1 MDKLKELYSL
11 YLNSGLITDNISF
24 DQFSSAS
31 EEQKDK
37 LYGIGVEKGIFK
49 STNVNQFKQAWA
61 PQEIKE
67 VEEIESFQTGP
78 VKETAVA
85 GPTTE
90 PQQQAV
96 DTVSVLEDTS
106 LDLPPV
112 ETYSIDGKEV
122 SKKEFDRYTAMQ
134 EAIKTREELDTEDPS
149 IWDRIG
155 YELFKTKQYV
165 FNALEDI
172 PERAKKTYLE
182 TEAVANDFIKNVA
195 GEDAADFLFGK
206 NVPEGAVAFVDP
218 ETNKQILF
226 SENPEKW
233 KELNALNQ
241 RTDTYIKSVYAG
253 TDQEL
258 GKAADKRYI
267 DVMNQAE
274 KLGKEMQYTGGG
286 ITAGFKGLV
295 GSEGYEEYGAADLL
309 AGGFNAVF
317 NVLETAVPA
326 MLTRGA
332 SIYPQI
338 AAPMFADY
346 NRTKAETL
354 YPDADNAL
362 ELLVENNQVEF
373 TNPAILATIAVQSEK
388 LGLKGLSKYIMKAP
402 LASKSILNIA
412 RLGTVSSG
420 EGMVEVTQ
428 GITDAINTSIAEGK
442 TTEEVSEQVVKYM
455 GSDQAL
461 DDFLGGFVGQAGVG
475 AGGRAINRALR
486 NGTQGQVK
494 INKILT
500 DLDELKRVSKQTK
513 NKISKDIIQENI
525 AQKEAELKK
534 YLEENN
540 QISKKLTEEE
550 RQELLGLLENKDAL
564 YSQAFDLRNQKSEGK
579 ISNKD
584 YGYAIRSINNQAK
597 KADSRIDEIRQ
608 EAAKREIET
617 ITEKVA
623 KVSEKIGGKAPQIFE
638 STEEY
643 LDAIAKDQ
651 DIDIQEARSR
661 AEGSE
666 GVFAGK
672 GKIFIDKQQA
682 AKVGNIGVAAH
693 EFLHP
698 VLNALVGDLDQQQ
711 KIVEDFK
718 KQLSKE
724 QLRKMDVLLK
734 PYNESEK
741 ASEYLT
747 VFSNA
752 IINGDIEYNESIF
765 TRIGD
770 YIRSLLGKYGFKNA
784 NFETGKGVYNFLKEY
799 NKTIQKEEGLSER
812 ALELIKER
820 EAKTGVKVSE
830 VDVLSAPQFS
840 KTELKDEIDT
850 FVQKDGAKKYETK
863 AEFQMSNDFTDAYTK
878 IADSNLL
885 DGSVL
890 SIINRDDNLSGLPD
904 NVKADIIEKTKEN
917 VSMRF
922 LQNFDPAKNESLF
935 GWMLGKNGALG
946 FAVLDIKKDYAK
958 TAKETS
964 LDVEK
969 GERGYVGEIAV
980 EPTTEET
987 IDLGIKEARA
997 EAKLIDPVDIIP
1009 DKDLQNQYR
1018 ETVQS
1023 KIKDLTE
1030 KELSFKGLKDLAP
1043 EITAEVFGVP
1053 VKKVTDATAN
1063 LSKGDA
1069 TNAQMFITK
1078 NADKL
1083 IKLLPEGAVLEAAT
1097 EKLIGTST
1105 GVPKKLLEA
1114 FYDKQD
1120 RITKGAGL
1128 FPYQKKANIS
1138 KEDFLKAFGIIE
1150 GKKAAEFSPRSAEAQ
1165 AIKGLMSMFGKL
1177 MTNTTVRKELSKDV
1191 AKELLVYNASP
1202 KSFKELGERTGLIFL
1217 ATDKREAEAYA
1228 EMNRGEVK
1236 DIYIDENTIASE
1248 KQALSVMKE
1257 LGVDTTE
1264 GNFYELID
1272 PRFEEFYIGKEA
1284 MDQVTSALANNGF
1297 KAVRYE
1303 DGGQVS
1309 KTTESIVVFDKSAV
1323 SDKKVTKATIQDIAA
1338 GKSQLQFSKK
1348 ARTALGLASNSINF
1362 KDKKQL
1368 TDGRN
1373 GLIKLVK
1380 ALGPEKT
1387 MKYILP
1393 TVQSQWGLL
1402 GGKFAVD
1409 DSKGFTKVTKED
1421 DKYRTNQFLTL
1432 GRKDFFDLINGTAFN
1447 SAKYEKGKT
1456 YAIIN
1461 GKKIETTKVPKQ
1473 TPDGFVE
1480 GKFFDDIEK
1489 RIDFAKNQRK
1499 GFEEIVN
1506 ELKNLYEAGELT
1518 KNQIGMI
1525 LATFNSN
1532 INGLIRTAAIPGL
1545 YFKLEGLN
1553 SDSDY
1558 RYEHT
1563 QTASDTLVDIAK
1575 YITDPNYG
1583 YSFENIMQG
1592 FRVAIIPKIYD
1603 NIVNEYYRSNGPRN
1617 IDGDLI
1623 KGSGTNVVRYN
1634 RPKVKKAIKEAGLP
1648 PLELKEANTKK
1659 EGKNLQFSKK
1669 AKILDTQFNNILE
1682 NKTGIAAEKEY
1693 SAAKA
1698 EVVGASKG
1706 KFNWFIPPTAE
1717 DFTGLLYQFLGKGKL
1732 GDQQMAWFKVNLLDP
1747 YAKAMSKI
1755 SRDRISTARN
1765 YRALKKELKIVP
1777 KDLKKEVPGEKFT
1790 KEQAIRVYIWH
1801 KQGYDIPGL
1810 SKTDSKD
1817 LRKFIQDNKDLKEFA
1832 DKLITLN
1839 SGFDYA
1845 KPNNGWLAGTITTDL
1860 LETLNTSKRAEYL
1873 SQWQDNVNTIFSEK
1887 NLNKIEA
1894 AYGPKFRYAL
1904 ENVLTRMKTGRNRTY
1919 GTDSLTG
1926 RVTDW
1931 LTNSIGAIMFFNT
1944 RSAIL
1949 QTISAVN
1956 FINFSDNNPLAATKA
1971 FANQK
1976 QYWSDFVKLFN
1987 SDFLVDRRDGLRL
2000 NVNESDI
2007 ADMAKQSGVRGVI
2020 SEILKAG
2027 FLPTQL
2033 ADSFAIASGGA
2044 TFYRNRLNTYLKQ
2057 GIDPKKAEE
2066 MAFTEFRE
2074 TAEESQQSSRPD
2086 KISAQQAG
2094 PLGRVILAFANT
2106 PAQYARLMKK
2116 AVSDLKNG
2124 RGDAKTNISK
2134 IVYYGFVQNLIFNA
2148 MQQALFGMLFGDE
2161 EEEDEKKE
2169 KKVINIANSM
2179 ADSIL
2184 RGMGISGAIVSVLKN
2199 TVKKLI
2205 ERSEKKQ
2212 PDYAENALM
2221 ELLKISPPVASK
2233 ASKVKNALRSY
2244 EWDKDEMYKKG
2255 LALENP
2261 AYLAAGNIVS
2271 AATNIPLDRAVKKV
2285 TNVKNALDE
2294 DLQLWQRLALLGGW
2308 SDWEI
2313 GTKKE
2318 EEKNKQ
2324 SKFKTTGFKQTK
2336 FK

>member
-49 STNVNQFKQAWA
+49 STDINKFKQAWA

-85 GPTTE
+85 GPITE

-96 DTVSVLEDTS
+96 DTASALEDTS

-122 SKKEFDRYTAMQ
+122 SKKEFDKYTAMQ

-540 QISKKLTEEE
+540 QVSKKLTEEE
-550 RQELLGLLENKDAL
+550 RQELLSLLENKDAL

-617 ITEKVA
+617 ITERVA

-698 VLNALVGDLDQQQ
+698 VLNALVGDLGQQQ

-724 QLRKMDVLLK
+724 QLRKMDVLLR

-752 IINGDIEYNESIF
+752 IINGDIEYNEGVF

-770 YIRSLLGKYGFKNA
+770 YIRGLLGKYGFTNA

-812 ALELIKER
+812 ALELIKKR

-830 VDVLSAPQFS
+830 VDVLSTPQFS

-850 FVQKDGAKKYETK
+850 FVQKNGAKKYETK

-904 NVKADIIEKTKEN
+904 NIKAEIIEKTKEN

-969 GERGYVGEIAV
+969 GEKGYVGEIAV
-980 EPTTEET
+980 EPTTEEA

-1009 DKDLQNQYR
+1009 DKDLQKQYR

-1023 KIKDLTE
+1023 KVKDLTE
-1030 KELSFKGLKDLAP
+1030 KQLSFKGLKDLAP

-1128 FPYQKKANIS
+1128 FPYQKKTNIS

-1177 MTNTTVRKELSKDV
+1177 MTNTTVRKEM
-1191 AKELLVYNASP
+1191 AKIP
-1202 KSFKELGERTGLIFL
+1202 G
-1217 ATDKREAEAYA
+1217 
-1228 EMNRGEVK
+1228 
-1236 DIYIDENTIASE
+1236 
-1248 KQALSVMKE
+1248 
-1257 LGVDTTE
+1257 
-1264 GNFYELID
+1264 
-1272 PRFEEFYIGKEA
+1272 
-1284 MDQVTSALANNGF
+1284 
-1297 KAVRYE
+1297 
-1303 DGGQVS
+1303 
-1309 KTTESIVVFDKSAV
+1309 TESI
-1323 SDKKVTKATIQDIAA
+1323 IQDIAA
-1338 GKSQLQFSKK
+1338 GKSELQFSKK
-1348 ARTALGLASNSINF
+1348 ARTALDLASNSINF
-1362 KDKKQL
+1362 KDKQQL

-1402 GGKFAVD
+1402 GGKFVVN
-1409 DSKGFTKVTKED
+1409 DSKGFTKVIQED
-1421 DKYRTNQFLTL
+1421 GKYRTNQFLTL
-1432 GRKDFFDLINGTAFN
+1432 GRKDFFDLINGTAFD

-1682 NKTGIAAEKEY
+1682 NKTGIGAEKEY

-1732 GDQQMAWFKVNLLDP
+1732 GDNQMAWFKVNLLDP
-1747 YAKAMSKI
+1747 YARAMSKI

-1832 DKLITLN
+1832 DKLIALN

-1873 SQWQDNVNTIFSEK
+1873 SQWKDNVDVIFSEK

-1904 ENVLTRMKTGRNRTY
+1904 ENVLTRMETGRNRTY

-1976 QYWSDFVKLFN
+1976 QYWSDFIKLFN

-2044 TFYRNRLNTYLKQ
+2044 TFYRNRLNTYIKQ

-2066 MAFTEFRE
+2066 MAFIEFRE

-2161 EEEDEKKE
+2161 EEEDETKE

-2271 AATNIPLDRAVKKV
+2271 AATNVPLDRAVKKV

-2324 SKFKTTGFKQTK
+2324 SKFKTTGFKKAK